1 MKNSIIFIIN
11 PIAGKGKGKDIEPII
26 QQFFTD
32 KHLPIQ
38 THFTKKAGHATEL
51 TKSILPLNPAM
62 IVACGGDG
70 TVNEV
75 AQVLVGTDIP
85 LGIIPIG
92 SGNGL
97 AANLLTPV
105 SIEKALESILNQKVI
120 SIDVGKIN
128 GNYFF
133 SNIGFGIDAAVIEK
147 YAQSKKRKLWGYII
161 ASIKV
166 IFSYSPETF
175 TITLENQKELKNDY
189 YFLFCSN
196 SNEAGYGIS
205 FTPNAKLNDGK
216 LDLLAIKKLNFIEQI
231 QFSIYT
237 LRKRIDKVK
246 KADILQISSVTFTNI
261 KMKTIVQID
270 GEAVV
275 LQDKNIYVSVLPNS
289 LNVIIP

>member
-11 PIAGKGKGKDIEPII
+11 PIAGKGKGKNIEPII
-26 QQFFTD
+26 QQFFID

-38 THFTKKAGHATEL
+38 THFTKKAGHATGL
-51 TKSILPLNPAM
+51 TKDALSLNPAM

-105 SIEKALESILNQKVI
+105 SIEKALKSILNKKVI

-147 YAQSKKRKLWGYII
+147 YAQAKERKLWGYII

-166 IFSYSPETF
+166 IFSYSPKNF
-175 TITLENQKELKNDY
+175 TITLENQKELTNDY

-231 QFSIYT
+231 QFSICT

-261 KMKTIVQID
+261 KMKTIAQID

-275 LQDKNIYVSVLPNS
+275 LQDKDIHVSILPNS